1 MPKRWKPGARERALG
16 SILKADEAK
25 KRGEERRRK
34 EAALKARKRGMKLLK
49 ERGSTSVFMTKE
61 EWVGESEAEMRAWEG
76 KARRKLLS
84 KGVGLRR
91 TPDEIS
97 RDEKRAGVRAVVSMI
112 RIVRGRLR
120 EETYEYRGKGRRA
133 DETTCEEALGLRHG
147 CFERETIIGARTAE
161 AWGEVLN
168 TELEQG
174 VATKWKEKVA
184 GTAERG
190 GWSRRWQ

>member
-1 MPKRWKPGARERALG
+1 
-16 SILKADEAK
+16 
-25 KRGEERRRK
+25 
-34 EAALKARKRGMKLLK
+34 
-49 ERGSTSVFMTKE
+49 MTKE

-84 KGVGLRR
+84 KGVGFRR

-133 DETTCEEALGLRHG
+133 DETTWDEALGLRHG
-147 CFERETIIGARTAE
+147 CFQRETIIGARTAE

-190 GWSRRWQ
+190 GWSRRWQSNQASSDTRTRYRPDRWVRARQASSSLGNGLWVGPWCRY